1 MSNIQRTIK
10 CLAAE
15 IMALKARVED
25 LEDIRDL
32 EIAIAENGDKPLT
45 DWKTV
50 REELEIKLCKHG
62 TDNA

>member
-32 EIAIAENGDKPLT
+32 EIAIAENVDKPLT

-50 REELEIKLCKHG
+50 REKCG
-62 TDNA
+62 N